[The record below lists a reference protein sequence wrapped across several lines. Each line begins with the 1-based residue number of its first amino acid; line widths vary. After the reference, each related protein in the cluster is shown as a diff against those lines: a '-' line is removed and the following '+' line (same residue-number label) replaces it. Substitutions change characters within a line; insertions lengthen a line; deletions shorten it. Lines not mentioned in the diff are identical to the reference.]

1 MRGRPPE
8 RASRASRRPGKCAVA
23 HPRRCERVS
32 GRQSV
37 RAENPWTW
45 VCGRAWACELPYKEG
60 RPHVRASRTEW
71 ERVRARERVGA
82 NSRDMRFQLVR
93 SPGLLPRVKDSHS
106 LNELM
111 TRKLGR
117 TCGEHP
123 HSKCERHPRPKTRR
137 NLGNRWFRTVSRYHG
152 AQAPRAENTRGQS
165 LQSTIYNLRR
175 ALGLALAAATPPG
188 APLLTRTRALV
199 MQNIV
204 GRFARTHS

>member
-188 APLLTRTRALV
+188 APLLTRTVLV
-199 MQNIV
+199 
-204 GRFARTHS
+204 RS